1 MSKILDMVEYINQV
15 VSNTYDGA
23 LDKEDKPIKSGLKRE
38 KEISF
43 TERRIMDGFKVKIS
57 GNKFI
62 LLYHSEIPVS
72 DFHKK
77 DFKEEVGETVKEIIS
92 YIKKEYKKLSGET
105 LTLTEE
111 GEPQIEVSKTSK
123 VRAWLTSK
131 CFYKIGGIKDTDKN
145 KDQETEKLDKA
156 IKTWMSKNKN

>member
-1 MSKILDMVEYINQV
+1 MSNKILDMVEYINQV

-23 LDKEDKPIKSGLKRE
+23 LDKEGKPIKSGLKRE
-38 KEISF
+38 EEVSF
-43 TERRIMDGFKVKIS
+43 TERRTMDGFKVKIS
-57 GNKFI
+57 GNKLI
-62 LLYHSEIPVS
+62 LLYHSEIPLS

-77 DFKEEVGETVKEIIS
+77 DFKEEVGETVKDIIS
-92 YIKKEYKKLSGET
+92 YIKKEYKKVSGEA

-131 CFYKIGGIKDTDKN
+131 CFYKIGGVKEGE

-156 IKTWMSKNKN
+156 IKTWMSGNKN

>member
-1 MSKILDMVEYINQV
+1 MSNKMLDMFEYINQV
-15 VSNTYDGA
+15 VRNTYDGA
-23 LDKEDKPIKSGLKRE
+23 VDKEGKPIKSGLKRE
-38 KEISF
+38 KEVSF

-77 DFKEEVGETVKEIIS
+77 DFKEEVGQVTEDIIS

-131 CFYKIGGIKDTDKN
+131 CFYKIGGIKEGDKDEQ
-145 KDQETEKLDKA
+145 KDKLDKA
-156 IKTWMSKNKN
+156 IKTWMAGKNK